1 MTTSLLPDSLLPG
14 NLSDLERDL
23 DVAIARMADI
33 DIPLNKLWDPF
44 NCPIEV
50 LPWLAWALSVD
61 DWSSDWSE
69 SIKRQ
74 VVANSLDL
82 HRIKGTRPAI
92 EHGLNSLSLNT
103 DIQEWF
109 ETTPQGVPGTFN
121 VDVFVDNQGITTQ
134 LIESIHRSVKSNK
147 RGTAHYSLTMN
158 LAADSNEYH
167 GGVLQLTS
175 EIEGQPYI
183 PVLDDA
189 NNITYLGG
197 ILQLITEI
205 EGQPYNA
212 N

>member
-1 MTTSLLPDSLLPG
+1 MADSLLPG
-14 NLSDLERDL
+14 NLSDLEREL
-23 DVAIARMADI
+23 DIAIARMSEI
-33 DIPLNKLWDPF
+33 DIPLNKLWDPV

-61 DWSSDWSE
+61 DWVSDWSE
-69 SIKRQ
+69 SVKRQ

-92 EHGLNSLSLNT
+92 EHGLNSLSLDT

-109 ETTPQGVPGTFN
+109 ETAPQGVPGTFN
-121 VDVFVDNQGITTQ
+121 VDVFVNDQGITTK
-134 LIESIHRSVKSNK
+134 LIESIHRSVKNNK

-158 LAADSNEYH
+158 LSVADNRYFAST
-167 GGVLQLTS
+167 VQLQT
-175 EIEGQPYI
+175 EITGQPFEYT
-183 PVLDDA
+183 LDD
-189 NNITYLGG
+189 IDSIVYRGST
-197 ILQLITEI
+197 LQLITAI